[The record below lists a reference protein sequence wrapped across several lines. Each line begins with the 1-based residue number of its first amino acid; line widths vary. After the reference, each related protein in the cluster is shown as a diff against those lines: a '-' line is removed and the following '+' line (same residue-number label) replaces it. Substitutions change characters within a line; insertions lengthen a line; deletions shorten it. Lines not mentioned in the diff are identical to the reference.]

1 MPEDALFD
9 HITLVLHQP
18 RFAENIGAS
27 ARAAWNMGLSHIIL
41 VNPEDTD
48 WDRMTKLST
57 HVARGLLEKME
68 TYSSLSEALAPFH
81 YIVGT
86 TSRLGGQR
94 KEVIGPSQA
103 AEKIRSLG
111 HQNRIAILFGPE
123 NRGLSNEEL
132 RFCHST
138 VHIPTASASSLNLA
152 QAVLVLC
159 YEIFLAH
166 QAPQMRISDCGL
178 RNDEK
183 SDFPSPE
190 TFEPSSLDSS
200 NSEIRNP
207 QSEIPLASPNSS
219 FRMPASSGS
228 LFERSAKPI
237 GTKSAIRNTLASSFE
252 LEGMYRH
259 LSEALQMMDFLD
271 KQNPELW
278 MMSLR
283 RFFSR
288 IGLYSHEV
296 RMIRGVCRQLK
307 WFITRYR
314 PQQDP
319 LLPPDSEG

>member
-1 MPEDALFD
+1 MPEKSLFD

-48 WDRMTKLST
+48 WERMTKLST

-68 TYSSLSEALAPFH
+68 SYSSLAEALAPFQ

-86 TSRLGGQR
+86 TARLGGQR
-94 KEVIGPSQA
+94 KEIIGPSQA
-103 AEKIRSLG
+103 ARKIQSLG
-111 HQNRIAILFGPE
+111 AQNRIAVLFGPE

-132 RFCHST
+132 RFCHCT

-152 QAVLVLC
+152 QSVLIMS

-166 QAPQMRISDCGL
+166 QTPQMRIADCGL

-183 SDFPSPE
+183 SNLPSHE
-190 TFEPSSLDSS
+190 TFEPLSLVPRPSSFDFS
-200 NSEIRNP
+200 NSAIRNP
-207 QSEIPLASPNSS
+207 QSAIQNPLA
-219 FRMPASSGS
+219 
-228 LFERSAKPI
+228 
-237 GTKSAIRNTLASSFE
+237 TSFE

-259 LSEALQMMDFLD
+259 LSEALQLLDFLD

-288 IGLYSHEV
+288 IGLYSNEV

-319 LLPPDSEG
+319 LRLPDSEG

>member
-1 MPEDALFD
+1 MPENALFD
-9 HITLVLHQP
+9 NITLVLHQP

-48 WDRMTKLST
+48 WERMAKLST

-68 TYSSLSEALAPFH
+68 TYSSLAEALAPFH

-94 KEVIGPSQA
+94 KEVVTPSQA
-103 AEKIRSLG
+103 AEKIQTLG
-111 HQNRIAILFGPE
+111 RQNRIAILFGPE

-138 VHIPTASASSLNLA
+138 VHIPTASAGSLNLA
-152 QAVLVLC
+152 QAVVILS
-159 YEIFLAH
+159 YEIYLAH
-166 QAPQMRISDCGL
+166 QREPLRIADCGL
-178 RNDEK
+178 RNDIN
-183 SDFPSPE
+183 SDPEFPSPITHQPQPE
-190 TFEPSSLDSS
+190 TLKPSSPNSP
-200 NSEIRNP
+200 NSEIQDPKPGTRPDGIGMGVTSGNK
-207 QSEIPLASPNSS
+207 SEIS
-219 FRMPASSGS
+219 
-228 LFERSAKPI
+228 
-237 GTKSAIRNTLASSFE
+237 LASSFE

-288 IGLYSHEV
+288 KGLYSHEV
-296 RMIRGVCRQLK
+296 RMIRGICRQLK

-314 PQQDP
+314 TQHDPQQTPKTED
-319 LLPPDSEG
+319 

>member
-1 MPEDALFD
+1 MPENLLFD

-18 RFAENIGAS
+18 RVAENIGAS

-48 WDRMTKLST
+48 WERMTKLST

-68 TYSSLSEALAPFH
+68 TYASLSEALAPFH
-81 YIVGT
+81 YIIGT
-86 TSRLGGQR
+86 TARLGGQR

-111 HQNRIAILFGPE
+111 RQNRIAVLFGPE

-138 VHIPTASASSLNLA
+138 VHIPTVSASSLNLA
-152 QAVLVLC
+152 QSVLVLC

-166 QAPQMRISDCGL
+166 QADSLRIADCGL
-178 RNDEK
+178 RIDINSNSK
-183 SDFPSPE
+183 LSSSVTRHPSPE
-190 TFEPSSLDSS
+190 TLESSSPDFP
-200 NSEIRNP
+200 NSKIRNP
-207 QSEIPLASPNSS
+207 KSEISLA
-219 FRMPASSGS
+219 
-228 LFERSAKPI
+228 
-237 GTKSAIRNTLASSFE
+237 TSFE

-288 IGLYSHEV
+288 IGLYSNEV
-296 RMIRGVCRQLK
+296 RMIRGICRQLK

-319 LLPPDSEG
+319 LRPQDSEG